1 MRRPRWPPVLSLGLL
16 GCLTFS
22 LVPLGCSS
30 ARIYRPPAP
39 DDRPRVPE
47 ATAERLRACVDELS
61 GTIEPG
67 YYTLDASVKVDQ
79 EGRVVEVE
87 TTGQPNPDVGGC
99 MRIALRGMT
108 LPEDVLARGLLRRP
122 AAANGQVM
130 PERGPIGEVVT
141 VVVVVTV
148 VFTEVIIE
156 AFAIAVGVTVT
167 ATVAAGTAEAF
178 AKRKKKRV
186 TCQENLIACLH
197 TGWGGK
203 RGSNQG
209 ASLCEACFKQCR
221 DHVWPPS
228 VDMSWGFESC
238 EFPGYREYKE

>member
-1 MRRPRWPPVLSLGLL
+1 M
-16 GCLTFS
+16 
-22 LVPLGCSS
+22 
-30 ARIYRPPAP
+30 
-39 DDRPRVPE
+39 PE

-67 YYTLDASVKVDQ
+67 YYTLDASIKVDQ

-122 AAANGQVM
+122 AAANGQGM

-167 ATVAAGTAEAF
+167 ATVAAGAAEAL
-178 AKRKKKRV
+178 AKRRKRRSC
-186 TCQENLIACLH
+186 TTHYEKCMDDI
-197 TGWGGK
+197 TGDEDGNHQK
-203 RGSNQG
+203 E
-209 ASLCEACFKQCR
+209 SLCGTCLSICNNNKK
-221 DHVWPPS
+221 WPRQI
-228 VDMSWGFESC
+228 GTGQSC
-238 EFPGYREYKE
+238 LYQGHDEWDD

>member
-1 MRRPRWPPVLSLGLL
+1 MRRPRRRPLLALGLL
-16 GCLTFS
+16 GGLALS
-22 LVPLGCSS
+22 LLPLGCSS

-39 DDRPRVPE
+39 DDRPHVPE
-47 ATAERLRACVDELS
+47 ATAERLRACVDELR

-67 YYTLDASVKVDQ
+67 YYSLDASIKVDQ

-108 LPEDVLARGLLRRP
+108 LPEEVLARGLLRGS
-122 AAANGQVM
+122 AAANGQGM

-167 ATVAAGTAEAF
+167 ATVAVGAAEAF
-178 AKRKKKRV
+178 AKRRKRS
-186 TCQENLIACLH
+186 CSDHLGICLERH
-197 TGWGGK
+197 PKNGPGEHHGG
-203 RGSNQG
+203 
-209 ASLCEACFKQCR
+209 SLCHACWKKCSNGN
-221 DHVWPPS
+221 WPEK
-228 VDMSWGFESC
+228 VRLDERWESC
-238 EFPGYREYKE
+238 AYE